1 MATAYGKVG
10 VEGAAS
16 TVVEQTNTAKTMK
29 SGSLDVFS
37 TPSMVALMEEAA
49 CNALRVPDGFSSVGI
64 AMSIKHLAATSL
76 GKRQARITN
85 AEKNIVEFSV
95 VAKDST
101 GTVIGEGTHRRAV
114 VGVQKFMEKAIA
126 KAEIGSL

>member
-64 AMSIKHLAATSL
+64 AISGQVYFTLANKLLCFSNDRISAAIVWSSLINANRQKGSVIIK
-76 GKRQARITN
+76 
-85 AEKNIVEFSV
+85 V
-95 VAKDST
+95 
-101 GTVIGEGTHRRAV
+101 
-114 VGVQKFMEKAIA
+114 
-126 KAEIGSL
+126 